1 MEWLFKGGLV
11 AVEAGLV
18 EQRTWESPEVDPWV
32 NWSRISH
39 AAHGKQPCFKSNS
52 LFNGGLFLAFLSIIN
67 HKGKNYKINGSSGGN
82 ENEFMYVCWMLSY
95 SIKYNRQKK
104 LSKSWNMEIARDYF
118 DLNMLLNYWDENFL
132 I

>member
-1 MEWLFKGGLV
+1 MTFKRGLV

-67 HKGKNYKINGSSGGN
+67 HKGKIIKQMDPAEGMKMN
-82 ENEFMYVCWMLSY
+82 VCMLNAVLFL
-95 SIKYNRQKK
+95 KYYRQKK
-104 LSKSWNMEIARDYF
+104 NCQKVETWKLPVIILTRTC
-118 DLNMLLNYWDENFL
+118 YWIIEMKIF
-132 I
+132 

>member
-1 MEWLFKGGLV
+1 MFFWFLESVVDGMTFKGGLV

-18 EQRTWESPEVDPWV
+18 EQKTWESPEVDPWV

-67 HKGKNYKINGSSGGN
+67 HKGKI
-82 ENEFMYVCWMLSY
+82 
-95 SIKYNRQKK
+95 IK
-104 LSKSWNMEIARDYF
+104 
-118 DLNMLLNYWDENFL
+118 
-132 I
+132 